1 MAMSSALQLLNSP
14 AAWPSTRHQRV
25 RLLGQKRRRR
35 RGRSSVAIIKKRA
48 AFRTQ
53 PIDRSRIAGMLQ
65 LQLVSVAIG
74 VALVADTAVSLITAH
89 YSDQSVTCCQLRG
102 QPANVMG
109 EK

>member
-1 MAMSSALQLLNSP
+1 M
-14 AAWPSTRHQRV
+14 
-25 RLLGQKRRRR
+25 
-35 RGRSSVAIIKKRA
+35 AIIKKRA
-48 AFRTQ
+48 AFHTQ
-53 PIDRSRIAGMLQ
+53 PIDRSRIAGMLQLQ

-109 EK
+109 EQ